1 MGLLAPEGVVN
12 SDEAEDDWR
21 KLSICQCGRR
31 FDGESIAQ
39 VTRALTRSATWR
51 RAHGATVGLM
61 RALR

>member
-1 MGLLAPEGVVN
+1 MALPASEGVVN

-21 KLSICQCGRR
+21 KMSIRQCGRR

-39 VTRALTRSATWR
+39 VTRAGRSATWR
-51 RAHGATVGLM
+51 RAHGATDALV